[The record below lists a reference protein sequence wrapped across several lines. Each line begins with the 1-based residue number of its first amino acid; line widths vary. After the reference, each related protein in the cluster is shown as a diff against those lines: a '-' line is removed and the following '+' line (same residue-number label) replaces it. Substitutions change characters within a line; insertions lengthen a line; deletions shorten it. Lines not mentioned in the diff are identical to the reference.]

1 MVSARHSFYYIYE
14 ITKADDNSFNYE
26 VEIKFPVAC
35 DMLII
40 DSLPPGNCYVRKFS
54 FLPIG
59 AADVT
64 YGDNSFAMNDR
75 FGLEYG
81 KVTIFSK
88 ALKLIFRNQDQERMG
103 TILYNFDIVP
113 LISSQEKSNSDNA

>member
-1 MVSARHSFYYIYE
+1 M
-14 ITKADDNSFNYE
+14 
-26 VEIKFPVAC
+26 EIKFPVAC

-88 ALKLIFRNQDQERMG
+88 ALKLIFRNQDHERMG